1 MFQPVARTSASGAV
15 FDQISV
21 KVLAGELAPGEAL
34 PSERK
39 LAEAFGV
46 SRPAVREAIQKLAQA
61 GLVEVRQ
68 GESTSV
74 RDFRRQAGP
83 ELLPQLLI
91 RGGIPDLSVVRSV
104 LETRELM
111 GPQIAVLAA
120 RRITPEYAADLEA
133 AVNHLAGTEDPVELQ
148 DRALKFWD
156 IVVDSAES
164 IAFRLIF
171 NSLRTAYEPAMTA
184 LAAVMVAEVGQTE
197 LYRKLA
203 SAITSHD
210 EPATEASAAQLLHTG
225 TTAIGAA
232 LTFLEGLNP

>member
-21 KVLAGELAPGEAL
+21 KVLAGELAAGEAL

-39 LAEAFGV
+39 LAEAFSV

-83 ELLPQLLI
+83 ELLPQLLV
-91 RGGIPDLSVVRSV
+91 RDGVPDLTVVRSV

-120 RRITPEYAADLEA
+120 RRISAESARELDT
-133 AVNHLAGTEDPVELQ
+133 AVDQLGATEDPVELQ
-148 DRALKFWD
+148 DRALAFWD
-156 IVVDSAES
+156 VVVDSADS

-171 NSLRTAYEPAMTA
+171 NSLRAAYEPAMTA
-184 LAAVMVAEVGQTE
+184 LASVMVAEVGQTD

-210 EPATEASAAQLLHTG
+210 ESTAEASAAQLLHTG
-225 TTAIGAA
+225 TTAIGDA
-232 LTFLEGLNP
+232 LTFLEGLKP

>member
-21 KVLAGELAPGEAL
+21 KVLAGELAAGEAL

-83 ELLPQLLI
+83 ELLPQLLV
-91 RGGIPDLSVVRSV
+91 RDGVPDLSVVRSV

-120 RRITPEYAADLEA
+120 RRISAESARELDT
-133 AVNHLAGTEDPVELQ
+133 AVDQLGATEDPVELQ
-148 DRALKFWD
+148 DRAL
-156 IVVDSAES
+156 
-164 IAFRLIF
+164 AF
-171 NSLRTAYEPAMTA
+171 
-184 LAAVMVAEVGQTE
+184 
-197 LYRKLA
+197 
-203 SAITSHD
+203 
-210 EPATEASAAQLLHTG
+210 
-225 TTAIGAA
+225 
-232 LTFLEGLNP
+232 

>member
-15 FDQISV
+15 FDQISA
-21 KVLAGELAPGEAL
+21 KVLAGELAAGEAL

-83 ELLPQLLI
+83 ELLPQLLV
-91 RGGIPDLSVVRSV
+91 RDGVPDLSVVRSV

-120 RRITPEYAADLEA
+120 RRISAESARELDT
-133 AVNHLAGTEDPVELQ
+133 AVDQLGATEDPVELQ
-148 DRALKFWD
+148 DRALAFWD
-156 IVVDSAES
+156 VVVDSADS

-171 NSLRTAYEPAMTA
+171 NSLRAAYEPAMTA
-184 LAAVMVAEVGQTE
+184 LASVMVAEVGQTD

-210 EPATEASAAQLLHTG
+210 EPTAEASAAQLLHTG
-225 TTAIGAA
+225 TTAIGDA
-232 LTFLEGLNP
+232 LTFLEGLKP